1 MLCAVCEIFHLV
13 GGNVNPGLNRCE
25 GVIIITMSGR
35 EGGAGGAGAFHTT
48 YEHTKL
54 AKRRQ
59 IIMSKNRVPG
69 KMP

>member
-35 EGGAGGAGAFHTT
+35 VGGGLGEQERFI
-48 YEHTKL
+48 
-54 AKRRQ
+54 Q
-59 IIMSKNRVPG
+59 PMSIQNLLSVG
-69 KMP
+69 KS